1 MATLVQHLAKRET
14 ANQATNVLTV
24 TSTGAGNLLVM
35 LTHHAL
41 TTTTVSGVS
50 DGTTAFTQFAGAA
63 LTGPSSN
70 GRLECWYLL
79 SSNSGKTTM
88 TTTFSTTDTFNK
100 DVWFFEVSGL
110 TSPATDG
117 SNGNAT
123 VTASGFV
130 MTGTAVT
137 TTSTSGFVLGLMVP
151 NNNVVL
157 NPNTGNEF
165 TSGGDNLNGNGSVSL
180 LSTTAA
186 SHTPEWTTDTSG
198 DTPNTTITVAFK
210 GTVSTDTQEW
220 LTRSAAQQ
228 GPRVRNV
235 MY

>member
-1 MATLVQHLAKRET
+1 MATVVQHLALRNS
-14 ANQATNVLTV
+14 AAAATNVLTV
-24 TSTGAGNLLVM
+24 SATGAGNLLVV
-35 LTHHAL
+35 LARSNDPAFTIA
-41 TTTTVSGVS
+41 GVS

-63 LTGPSSN
+63 LSN
-70 GRLECWYLL
+70 AANGILDCWYLL
-79 SSNSGKTTM
+79 SSNSGKTTI
-88 TTTFSTTDTFNK
+88 TTTFSASGANNK

-110 TSPATDG
+110 VSPATDG

-130 MTGTAVT
+130 MTGAAVT

-151 NNNVVL
+151 NSNVVL

-186 SHTPEWTTDTSG
+186 SHTPVWTTDVSG

-210 GTVSTDTQEW
+210 GVVSSDAQEW
-220 LTRSAAQQ
+220 IVRPAAQQ